1 MTNTMVKHLIF
12 QIFIVFLLIQL
23 AYAAE
28 PKYYSLYLNN
38 EKGEISIV
46 EKKLIIYDVYIPEKR
61 AGEFAATIT
70 DFSGNSLYS
79 EEFSFPTHMRIF
91 DANEEVIEQ
100 ELESSSIV
108 LFLPYYKNG
117 KSISVYDENGK
128 EKLSIDV
135 SKYSTEG
142 RGLFDLLL
150 ENWLLIL
157 FAAGILF
164 VAGVIAL
171 ALLKGRKEGNDGE

>member
-46 EKKLIIYDVYIPEKR
+46 EKKLIIY
-61 AGEFAATIT
+61 
-70 DFSGNSLYS
+70 
-79 EEFSFPTHMRIF
+79 
-91 DANEEVIEQ
+91 
-100 ELESSSIV
+100 
-108 LFLPYYKNG
+108 
-117 KSISVYDENGK
+117 
-128 EKLSIDV
+128 V

>member
-1 MTNTMVKHLIF
+1 
-12 QIFIVFLLIQL
+12 
-23 AYAAE
+23 
-28 PKYYSLYLNN
+28 
-38 EKGEISIV
+38 
-46 EKKLIIYDVYIPEKR
+46 
-61 AGEFAATIT
+61 
-70 DFSGNSLYS
+70 
-79 EEFSFPTHMRIF
+79 MRIF